1 MEKDILIGSHV
12 SMSGPK
18 YYLGSVQEALSY
30 EANVLMIYTGAPQ
43 NSTRTPLEKC
53 KIEEGISLAKQNNMA
68 IDKFICHA
76 PYIINLANPDP
87 EKQKFSQDIL
97 INEIKRTAGFKIK
110 YLVLHPGL
118 HVGIGDDAGLKNII
132 EGLNIVL
139 KSTENED
146 VIICIETMAGKG
158 SELGITFEQV
168 NEIIKGCNVSN
179 RLGVCLDTCHI
190 NDAGYDVSNIDEVL
204 SKFDSIIG
212 LDRLKVIHLNDSKNL
227 RGARKD
233 RHENIG
239 FGTIGFDNL
248 LKYVFDERLKD
259 VPKILETPYF
269 NKKPPYKDEIKM
281 LKEKKFNKDLFKD
294 Y

>member
-1 MEKDILIGSHV
+1 MLNIGCHLSISKGYENMGNEALKINANTFQFFTRNPRGGKIKDLNENDINKLLSLMQENKFAKILAHAPYTMNLCSDKEDIRDFAKNMMKDDLERMEYLPGNMYNFHPGSHV
-12 SMSGPK
+12 GQGVEQGIEYISK
-18 YYLGSVQEALSY
+18 ALN
-30 EANVLMIYTGAPQ
+30 EVL
-43 NSTRTPLEKC
+43 
-53 KIEEGISLAKQNNMA
+53 
-68 IDKFICHA
+68 
-76 PYIINLANPDP
+76 
-87 EKQKFSQDIL
+87 
-97 INEIKRTAGFKIK
+97 
-110 YLVLHPGL
+110 
-118 HVGIGDDAGLKNII
+118 
-132 EGLNIVL
+132 
-139 KSTENED
+139 TENQTTT
-146 VIICIETMAGKG
+146 VLLETMAGKG
-158 SELGITFEQV
+158 SEIGRTFE
-168 NEIIKGCNVSN
+168 ELKMIMDKDYLKDK
-179 RLGVCLDTCHI
+179 LGVCLDTCHI

>member
-18 YYLGSVQEALSY
+18 FYLGSVQEALSY

-168 NEIIKGCNVSN
+168 NELIKGCNGSN

>member
-76 PYIINLANPDP
+76 PYIINLANPDA

-118 HVGIGDDAGLKNII
+118 HVGIGDEAGLKNII
-132 EGLNIVL
+132 DGLNIVL

-168 NEIIKGCNVSN
+168 SKIIEGCNGSN

-281 LKEKKFNKDLFKD
+281 IKEKKFNKDLFKG

>member
-53 KIEEGISLAKQNNMA
+53 KIKEGISLAKQNNMA

-76 PYIINLANPDP
+76 PYIINLANLDP

-168 NEIIKGCNVSN
+168 NEIIKGCNGSN

>member
-87 EKQKFSQDIL
+87 EKQKFYQDIL

-168 NEIIKGCNVSN
+168 NEIIKGCNGSN

>member
-43 NSTRTPLEKC
+43 NSTRTPLGKC

-168 NEIIKGCNVSN
+168 SEIIEGCNGSN

>member
-168 NEIIKGCNVSN
+168 NEIIKCCNGSN

>member
-168 NEIIKGCNVSN
+168 NEIIKGCNGSN

>member
-132 EGLNIVL
+132 EGLKIVL

-168 NEIIKGCNVSN
+168 NEIIKGCNGSN

>member
-18 YYLGSVQEALSY
+18 YYLWSIQEALSY
-30 EANVLMIYTGAPQ
+30 RANVLMIYTGAPQ
-43 NSTRTPLEKC
+43 NSTRIPLEKC
-53 KIEEGISLAKQNNMA
+53 KIDEGILLARENNMVL
-68 IDKFICHA
+68 DKFICHA
-76 PYIINLANPDP
+76 PYIINLANPDS

-97 INEIKRTAGFKIK
+97 INEVKRTAGFKIK

-118 HVGIGDDAGLKNII
+118 HVGIGEEAGLTNII
-132 EGLNIVL
+132 NGLKVVL
-139 KSTENED
+139 DATKDED

-158 SELGITFEQV
+158 SELGISFEQV
-168 NEIIKGCNVSN
+168 NQIIEGCNNSEK
-179 RLGVCLDTCHI
+179 LGVCLDTCHI
-190 NDAGYDVSNIDEVL
+190 NDAGYDVSNIDEVI

-212 LDRLKVIHLNDSKNL
+212 LNRLKAIHLNDSKNL

-239 FGTIGFDNL
+239 FGTIGFDTL
-248 LKYVFDERLKD
+248 IKYVYDERLKGI
-259 VPKILETPYF
+259 PKILETPYF
-269 NKKPPYKDEIKM
+269 NKKPPYKDEIEM
-281 LKEKKFNKDLFKD
+281 IKEKKFNKDLFKN

>member
-18 YYLGSVQEALSY
+18 YYLRSVQEALSY

-76 PYIINLANPDP
+76 PYIINLANPDA

-118 HVGIGDDAGLKNII
+118 HVGIGDEAGLKNII
-132 EGLNIVL
+132 DGLNSVL
-139 KSTENED
+139 KSTEYED

-168 NEIIKGCNVSN
+168 SKIIEGCNGSN

-281 LKEKKFNKDLFKD
+281 IKEKKFNKDLFKD

>member
-168 NEIIKGCNVSN
+168 NEIIKGCNGSN

-212 LDRLKVIHLNDSKNL
+212 LERLKVIHLNDSKNL

>member
-168 NEIIKGCNVSN
+168 NEIIEGCNGSN

-281 LKEKKFNKDLFKD
+281 LKEEKFNKDLFKD

>member
-168 NEIIKGCNVSN
+168 NEIIKGCNGSN

-212 LDRLKVIHLNDSKNL
+212 LGRLKVIHLNDSKNL

-281 LKEKKFNKDLFKD
+281 LKEEKFNKDLFKD

>member
-53 KIEEGISLAKQNNMA
+53 KIEEGISLAKQNNMT

-168 NEIIKGCNVSN
+168 NEIIKGCNGSD

>member
-53 KIEEGISLAKQNNMA
+53 KIEEGISLAKQNNMT

-168 NEIIKGCNVSN
+168 NEIIKGCNGSN

>member
-118 HVGIGDDAGLKNII
+118 HVGIGNDAGLKNII

-168 NEIIKGCNVSN
+168 NEIIKGCNGSN

-212 LDRLKVIHLNDSKNL
+212 LERLKVIHLNDSKNL

>member
-168 NEIIKGCNVSN
+168 NEIIKGCNGSD

>member
-168 NEIIKGCNVSN
+168 NEIIKGCNGSN

-281 LKEKKFNKDLFKD
+281 LKEEKFNKDLFKD

>member
-1 MEKDILIGSHV
+1 M
-12 SMSGPK
+12 
-18 YYLGSVQEALSY
+18 
-30 EANVLMIYTGAPQ
+30 
-43 NSTRTPLEKC
+43 
-53 KIEEGISLAKQNNMA
+53 
-68 IDKFICHA
+68 
-76 PYIINLANPDP
+76 
-87 EKQKFSQDIL
+87 
-97 INEIKRTAGFKIK
+97 
-110 YLVLHPGL
+110 HPGL

>member
-53 KIEEGISLAKQNNMA
+53 KIEEGISLAKQNNMT

>member
-158 SELGITFEQV
+158 SELGISFEQV
-168 NEIIKGCNVSN
+168 NEIIKGCNGSN

-269 NKKPPYKDEIKM
+269 NKRPPYKDEIKM